1 MTGKLDQTEA
11 KLNTGDST
19 GLRVLKVLV
28 VVMGILIVAGV
39 VTIVVTIVSRLSDK
53 SKNQEEKSIV
63 GVVGPTEIV
72 PFDVISHAL
81 PARARV
87 VSVSADAG
95 RLYVHYEAGNGGAR
109 VLVLNGATGGKLG
122 EIGFESAR

>member
-53 SKNQEEKSIV
+53 TKNQDGKAVV
-63 GVVGPTEIV
+63 GVVGTAEMA
-72 PFDVISHAL
+72 PFGDISTAL
-81 PARARV
+81 PVGARV

-95 RLYVHYEAGNGGAR
+95 RLYVHYEAADIGAR
-109 VLVLNGATGGKLG
+109 VLVLNGATGGRLG
-122 EIGFESAR
+122 EISFDSAR